1 MNMRQ
6 ALQHLVR
13 GLLGRPIVGLL
24 GRPRD
29 SVGLPKGNSG
39 LPKDSV
45 GLLGFISSLSPR
57 LRHRLIKEIIRIQT
71 KQELFV
77 HRYKVS

>member
-1 MNMRQ
+1 M
-6 ALQHLVR
+6 VR

-24 GRPRD
+24 GRPKD
-29 SVGLPKGNSG
+29 SVGLPKGNS
-39 LPKDSV
+39 

-77 HRYKVS
+77 HRYIVS

>member
-1 MNMRQ
+1 M
-6 ALQHLVR
+6 VR

-29 SVGLPKGNSG
+29 SVGLPKGNG

-45 GLLGFISSLSPR
+45 GLLGFINSLSPR

-77 HRYKVS
+77 HRYIVS